1 MRGGPYRRQGW
12 VGPALRASL
21 ESLCAPFLRVFTGGV
36 HVSGGVTPLHSGA
49 PPAANLAAVC
59 ADWVAV
65 QCLRRRRGDRLPE
78 WTVR

>member
-36 HVSGGVTPLHSGA
+36 HVSGGVTPPAQRGA
-49 PPAANLAAVC
+49 S
-59 ADWVAV
+59 
-65 QCLRRRRGDRLPE
+65 RLQTWLPFALTG
-78 WTVR
+78 WLCSA